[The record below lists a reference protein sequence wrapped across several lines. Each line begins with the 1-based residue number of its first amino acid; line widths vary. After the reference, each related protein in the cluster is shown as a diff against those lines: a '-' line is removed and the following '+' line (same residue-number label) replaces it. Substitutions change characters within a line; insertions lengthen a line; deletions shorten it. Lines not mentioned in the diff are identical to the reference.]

1 MEAASAQKALD
12 AALEGRTGT
21 VTKPKARK
29 MRQKKTQKLAFLES
43 VFPIF
48 NFPHPLFVKRR
59 LPQSIIV
66 ALQSLVTC
74 QVFPTIDVYGPFV
87 LPK

>member
-1 MEAASAQKALD
+1 MKM
-12 AALEGRTGT
+12 GK
-21 VTKPKARK
+21 TKPRRK
-29 MRQKKTQKLAFLES
+29 TAVFENGFL
-43 VFPIF
+43 IF

-66 ALQSLVTC
+66 SLQSLVTR
-74 QVFPTIDVYGPFV
+74 QVFPTIDIYGPFV